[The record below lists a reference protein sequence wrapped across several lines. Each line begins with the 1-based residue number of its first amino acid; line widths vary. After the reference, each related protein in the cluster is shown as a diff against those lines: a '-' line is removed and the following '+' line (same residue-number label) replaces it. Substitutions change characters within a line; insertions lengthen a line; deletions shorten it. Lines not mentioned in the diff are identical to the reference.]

1 MEKLIFNDLTIE
13 LTRRCNMAC
22 VHCLRGDAQDKSMC
36 KAHIDALL
44 DQTQVIG
51 HLHFAGGEPT
61 LEIGL
66 MEYIADQLY
75 ERRIPIG
82 SVDVISNGKIY
93 NDDFVYVMKWYKE
106 LIDVCA
112 KATTPKGTF
121 YIPSEATDRCIV
133 GISLDLYHTDHDLC
147 MEHYERYK
155 RELKG
160 YAEVLKIMRGNAP
173 LKIGRASCLPDC
185 IADGRRNEIA
195 KYHHLQR
202 VEVLDKD
209 HVPICKVYDMYHLE
223 SKDQK
228 MVCCGLYAD
237 VNGFIRHENVSDYPF
252 EQIDAFPQI
261 CSVYDP
267 IWSSVLK
274 YQEGRLPCAKWWN
287 ELYKH
292 MAAIPAVLTTEVE
305 KVPDAQ
311 DELTSQQQFELFKTL
326 CEAIKHGAKT
336 PAQVDLWTMGQY
348 AKKELRD
355 WKEIASAAAQRDYFQ
370 EQA

>member
-1 MEKLIFNDLTIE
+1 MERLIFTDLTLE
-13 LTRRCNMAC
+13 LTRRCNMRC
-22 VHCLRGDAQDKSMC
+22 SHCLRGDAQDTSLS

-51 HLHFAGGEPT
+51 HLYFAGGEPT

-82 SVDVISNGKIY
+82 SVNVITNGKIFD
-93 NDDFVYVMKWYKE
+93 DDFVYTMRWYKT
-106 LIDVCA
+106 LIDICA

-121 YIPSEATDRCIV
+121 YIPSEETDRCIV
-133 GISLDLYHTDHDLC
+133 GVSLDRYHSDHDLC
-147 MEHYERYK
+147 MENYKRYK
-155 RELKG
+155 RELSG

-173 LKIGRASCLPDC
+173 LKIGRATCLPDR
-185 IADGRRNEIA
+185 IADSRRDEIA
-195 KYHHLQR
+195 KYHPFQR
-202 VEVLDKD
+202 VEVLDKN
-209 HVPICKVYDMYHLE
+209 HVPICKAYDSYHLE

-228 MVCCGLYAD
+228 MVCCGLYVD
-237 VNGFIRHENVSDYPF
+237 SNGFIRHENVSDYPF
-252 EQIDAFPQI
+252 EQIDAFPKI

-292 MAAIPAVLTTEVE
+292 MAANPAVLKAEVE

-336 PAQVDLWTMGQY
+336 PTQVDLWTMGQY

>member
-1 MEKLIFNDLTIE
+1 MERLIFTDLTLE
-13 LTRRCNMAC
+13 LTRRCNMRC
-22 VHCLRGDAQDKSMC
+22 GHCLRGDAQDKSLS

-61 LEIGL
+61 LEVGL

-82 SVDVISNGKIY
+82 SIDVISNGKIY

-133 GISLDLYHTDHDLC
+133 GISLDRYHTDHDLC
-147 MEHYERYK
+147 TEHYERYK

-223 SKDQK
+223 SKNQK

-237 VNGFIRHENVSDYPF
+237 VNDLLRHENVSDYSF
-252 EQIDAFPQI
+252 EQIDAFPKI
-261 CSVYDP
+261 CSVYEP
-267 IWSSVLK
+267 IWNNVLK

-292 MAAIPAVLTTEVE
+292 MAANPAVITAEVE

-348 AKKELRD
+348 AKKELQD